1 MSHNAVRFNA
11 RPAHRLVT
19 GSGQLAFIRFNYDR
33 DTGAVQT
40 TPIAFPF
47 TNCRASVVTERGT
60 RMAIYG
66 KPNISVHYI
75 ASAQKPQ

>member
-33 DTGAVQT
+33 SSGAVREA
-40 TPIAFPF
+40 PVVAFPF

-66 KPNISVHYI
+66 QPTTKVHYI
-75 ASAQKPQ
+75 AHR